1 LVKRGEC
8 VTTRKSSTRLGLI
21 AIAIALALSAC
32 GAQPTADSRLD
43 DEAMVRAK
51 RAGLSAEDVA
61 YRYYYPDYID
71 NYFAGMDA
79 IAVLRSAGTAP
90 NAPIDQ
96 FDTPVY
102 QLMDKKAP
110 GRVEKLDPIRLPSV
124 VIDKS
129 KRQLCH
135 DTGQPD
141 ACEVLGRN
149 TWMMWAGGNEGFWDW
164 IGRQYGFLDF
174 VRLLDTREAGDPN
187 ASKKNDRA
195 GRFARGGMI
204 NEPGMG
210 PSLDEDGNVFER
222 ALGLRIDEPLDKDVR
237 EWRRKY
243 VAKALGLDGMG
254 GAPAKAEPGSGY
266 GGSSNYGGS
275 SSYGGVL
282 RGNAVG
288 YPNGKSYDSRIPPP
302 EIYGLSSGVV
312 GLRLFPNPNFD
323 KEALERWLKTKDS
336 YASNPVGDP
345 RLERPFR
352 VGMSCAFCH
361 ASFHPL
367 NPPADVAN
375 PKWENIS
382 GNIGAQYLR
391 MSTVFGN
398 LLQKDSFVYH
408 ILDSQPPGTVDTSLI
423 ASDNINN
430 PNTMNSVFNLAQRVL
445 VSLRNPKEHLA
456 DTSASLPSVWGQAEK
471 GYPDAGPPADLTKLI
486 GEYWKAVYAKEGEPS
501 QAEQPELDKA
511 VAQELR
517 EINDQTRRV
526 PRILLDGSDSIG
538 AWGAL
543 ARVYLNIGTNWEQWD
558 TLHDPIVGLTPQKP
572 FTIDNAERHSAY
584 WAATKLRVGPLRD
597 YFLRVSPS
605 MPLVAAALPV
615 DSASPDSIPDL
626 AGQRGLVDQTK
637 LKQGRE
643 VFARNCI
650 ACHSSIQPPSRH
662 EQMAKDTGQMGG
674 KAGDEF
680 FDHDPGQWMR
690 DPRHK
695 DYQDWA
701 LRAVELPEFWRAN
714 YLSTDYR
721 VPVNYVKTNSCR
733 AMATNALTGNMW
745 QDFASDSYRRLPSI
759 GDISF
764 FNPYGEKTPDDN
776 AVFSP
781 RHKTKDAPQGGGG
794 PGFYRVPTLVSIW
807 ATGPYL
813 HNNSLGTFTGDPS
826 IKGRLEAFD
835 DGIAKLLWK
844 EKRTE
849 TVSYGVKPEQLT
861 ADHGLIWRTPQPT
874 YLSIPGIYLP
884 EILRGHSAVVRDFLA
899 RYPELRAIPQA
910 YRPLPTAA
918 LLLVA
923 FLVLWFARSH
933 WVRRLGYLSIVLGF
947 VVGGVIY
954 FLAGG
959 LGGLTIGPIPK
970 GTPVGLLAN
979 VNPDAD
985 PKVLEQSLAT
995 IRDAFTEIGPTNA
1008 DEKRQQEIMKTRVAP
1023 ALLAVS
1029 KCPDLVMD
1037 RGHYFPWFADM
1048 TDSDKKA
1055 LIELLKTF

>member
-375 PKWENIS
+375 PKWQYRRSVPAHEHGLRQSPAEGQFRLSHPRQPAAGHGRHLSHRVGQHQQSEYDEFRVQPGATGSGLATKPEGTSRRYKRVATLGLGTGRKGIS
-382 GNIGAQYLR
+382 G
-391 MSTVFGN
+391 
-398 LLQKDSFVYH
+398 
-408 ILDSQPPGTVDTSLI
+408 
-423 ASDNINN
+423 
-430 PNTMNSVFNLAQRVL
+430 
-445 VSLRNPKEHLA
+445 
-456 DTSASLPSVWGQAEK
+456 
-471 GYPDAGPPADLTKLI
+471 
-486 GEYWKAVYAKEGEPS
+486 
-501 QAEQPELDKA
+501 
-511 VAQELR
+511 
-517 EINDQTRRV
+517 
-526 PRILLDGSDSIG
+526 
-538 AWGAL
+538 
-543 ARVYLNIGTNWEQWD
+543 
-558 TLHDPIVGLTPQKP
+558 
-572 FTIDNAERHSAY
+572 
-584 WAATKLRVGPLRD
+584 
-597 YFLRVSPS
+597 
-605 MPLVAAALPV
+605 
-615 DSASPDSIPDL
+615 
-626 AGQRGLVDQTK
+626 
-637 LKQGRE
+637 
-643 VFARNCI
+643 
-650 ACHSSIQPPSRH
+650 
-662 EQMAKDTGQMGG
+662 
-674 KAGDEF
+674 
-680 FDHDPGQWMR
+680 
-690 DPRHK
+690 
-695 DYQDWA
+695 
-701 LRAVELPEFWRAN
+701 
-714 YLSTDYR
+714 
-721 VPVNYVKTNSCR
+721 CR
-733 AMATNALTGNMW
+733 AA
-745 QDFASDSYRRLPSI
+745 R
-759 GDISF
+759 
-764 FNPYGEKTPDDN
+764 
-776 AVFSP
+776 
-781 RHKTKDAPQGGGG
+781 
-794 PGFYRVPTLVSIW
+794 GF
-807 ATGPYL
+807 
-813 HNNSLGTFTGDPS
+813 D
-826 IKGRLEAFD
+826 
-835 DGIAKLLWK
+835 
-844 EKRTE
+844 
-849 TVSYGVKPEQLT
+849 
-861 ADHGLIWRTPQPT
+861 
-874 YLSIPGIYLP
+874 
-884 EILRGHSAVVRDFLA
+884 
-899 RYPELRAIPQA
+899 QA
-910 YRPLPTAA
+910 YR
-918 LLLVA
+918 
-923 FLVLWFARSH
+923 
-933 WVRRLGYLSIVLGF
+933 
-947 VVGGVIY
+947 
-954 FLAGG
+954 
-959 LGGLTIGPIPK
+959 
-970 GTPVGLLAN
+970 
-979 VNPDAD
+979 
-985 PKVLEQSLAT
+985 
-995 IRDAFTEIGPTNA
+995 
-1008 DEKRQQEIMKTRVAP
+1008 
-1023 ALLAVS
+1023 
-1029 KCPDLVMD
+1029 
-1037 RGHYFPWFADM
+1037 
-1048 TDSDKKA
+1048 
-1055 LIELLKTF
+1055 

>member
-1 LVKRGEC
+1 
-8 VTTRKSSTRLGLI
+8 VTTRKSSTRLVLI
-21 AIAIALALSAC
+21 AIAVAISAC
-32 GAQPTADSRLD
+32 GFQPTADSRLD
-43 DEAMVRAK
+43 DEAMARAK
-51 RAGLSAEDVA
+51 RAGLNAEDVA

-79 IAVLRSAGTAP
+79 IAVLRPAGTAP
-90 NAPIDQ
+90 DAPIDQ

-110 GRVEKLDPIRLPSV
+110 GRVEKLDPIRLHSV
-124 VIDKS
+124 AIDKS
-129 KRQLCH
+129 KKQLCH
-135 DTGQPD
+135 QTEQPE

-164 IGRQYGFLDF
+164 LGRQYGFLDF

-187 ASKKNDRA
+187 GSKRNDRES
-195 GRFARGGMI
+195 RFARGGLI

-210 PSLDEDGNVFER
+210 PSLDEEGNVIER
-222 ALGLRIDEPLDKDVR
+222 ILGLRIDEPLDKDVR
-237 EWRRKY
+237 EWRRRY
-243 VAKALGLDGMG
+243 VAKALGLDGA
-254 GAPAKAEPGSGY
+254 GAAAAKADQGYSY
-266 GGSSNYGGS
+266 GGSYNNGAS
-275 SSYGGVL
+275 SSYAGLLKGD
-282 RGNAVG
+282 AVE
-288 YPNGKSYDSRIPPP
+288 YPNKKSYDPRIPPP

-323 KEALERWLKTKDS
+323 KKALERWLKIKDT
-336 YASNPVGDP
+336 YASNPVGGP
-345 RLERPFR
+345 TIIRPFR

-367 NPPADVAN
+367 NPPADVVN

-391 MSTVFGN
+391 MSATLGN
-398 LLQKDSFVYH
+398 LLPKNNFVYH
-408 ILDSQPPGTVDTSLI
+408 ILDSQPPGTVDTSLV

-445 VSLRNPKEHLA
+445 VSLQNPKERLS
-456 DTSASLPSVWGQAEK
+456 DPSARLPSVWGKAEN
-471 GYPDAGPPADLTKLI
+471 GYPDAPPPALTKLI

-501 QAEQPELDKA
+501 QAEQAELDKA
-511 VAQELR
+511 VAEER
-517 EINDQTRRV
+517 SKMNDQTRRV

-543 ARVYLNIGTNWEQWD
+543 ARVYLNIGSNWEQWN

-572 FTIDNAERHSAY
+572 FTIDNVERHSAY

-597 YFLRVSPS
+597 YFLRVTPS
-605 MPLVAAALPV
+605 MPLLAAALPV

-626 AGQRGLVDQTK
+626 AKQRGLVDYTK

-662 EQMAKDTGQMGG
+662 EQMAKDAGQTGSNVGN
-674 KAGDEF
+674 EF

-695 DYQDWA
+695 EYQDWA

-745 QDFASDSYRRLPSI
+745 QDFASDSDRNLPSI

-781 RHKTKDAPQGGGG
+781 RHNAKGAPRGGGG

-807 ATGPYL
+807 ATAPYL
-813 HNNSLGTFTGDPS
+813 HNNSLGKFTGNPS
-826 IKGRLEAFD
+826 IRGRLEGFD
-835 DGIAKLLWK
+835 DGIEKLLWK

-849 TVSYGVKPEQLT
+849 TVSYGVKPEQLK
-861 ADHGLIWRTPQPT
+861 ADHGLIWRTLEPT
-874 YLSIPGIYLP
+874 YLSISGIYLP
-884 EILRGHSAVVRDFLA
+884 EILGGHSPVVRDFLA
-899 RYPELRAIPQA
+899 RYPELRTIPQA
-910 YRPLPTAA
+910 YRPVPTAA
-918 LLLVA
+918 LLLLA
-923 FLVLWFARSH
+923 FLLLWLARSH
-933 WVRRLGYLSIVLGF
+933 WLRRLGYLSIVLAL

-954 FLAGG
+954 FLHGG
-959 LGGLTIGPIPK
+959 LGGVTIGPIPK
-970 GTPVGLLAN
+970 GTPVGLLSN
-979 VNPDAD
+979 INPDAD
-985 PKVLEQSLAT
+985 RKVLKQSLAT
-995 IRDAFTEIGPTNA
+995 VRDAFTEIESTRANP
-1008 DEKRQQEIMKTRVAP
+1008 ERQEEIMKTKVAP
-1023 ALLAVS
+1023 ALIAVS

-1048 TDSDKKA
+1048 SDSDKKA